1 MASEAGPEGDS
12 QIAVPVYTRVT
23 ISGLALLAVAHL
35 LLATTGW
42 LFFAIVG
49 LILSLLAAGLV
60 WKYGRWALIV
70 AVVLALL
77 SAAVSSHVMD
87 YGLES
92 PDSFFDFVPSIT
104 AIAGFLMAFIGG
116 IVAFVQQRRGSART
130 VATGV
135 ERGTFGSVMAALVVL
150 TIMSVILT
158 PLGRESLSAE
168 ERAGGTLVLM
178 KNVRFERNV
187 RFEPDR
193 LFATTGSSLRL
204 VVDNDDLV
212 IHTFTIKD
220 LDIDVTVG
228 PKSETLVELPA
239 LRPGEY
245 KITCE
250 VPGHEE
256 MKGTLVVSQ

>member
-1 MASEAGPEGDS
+1 
-12 QIAVPVYTRVT
+12 
-23 ISGLALLAVAHL
+23 
-35 LLATTGW
+35 
-42 LFFAIVG
+42 
-49 LILSLLAAGLV
+49 
-60 WKYGRWALIV
+60 
-70 AVVLALL
+70 
-77 SAAVSSHVMD
+77 MD

-116 IVAFVQQRRGSART
+116 IVAFVQQRRGTART

-158 PLGRESLSAE
+158 PLGRETLSAE
-168 ERAGGTLVLM
+168 ERAGGILVLM
-178 KNVRFERNV
+178 KNV

-204 VVDNDDLV
+204 VVDNDNLV
-212 IHTFTIKD
+212 IHTFTIED

-228 PKSETLVELPA
+228 PKSEALVELPA

-245 KITCE
+245 KITCG